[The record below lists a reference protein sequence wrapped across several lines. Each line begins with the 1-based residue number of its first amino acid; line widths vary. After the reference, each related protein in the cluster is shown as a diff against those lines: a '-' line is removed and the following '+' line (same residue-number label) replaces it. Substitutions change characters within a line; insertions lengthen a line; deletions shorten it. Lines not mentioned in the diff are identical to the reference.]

1 MRHTPIPKSKI
12 CVNPNCGEF
21 HSQDD
26 HPFADMPATVQSW
39 TADNLTYSVEPPQH
53 FGMVVFQEGGRLMSD
68 LTDVEVGGVE
78 VGMPMRMMFRVKEVD
93 GQRGFTRYFWKAA
106 PDFTKDNG

>member
-1 MRHTPIPKSKI
+1 
-12 CVNPNCGEF
+12 
-21 HSQDD
+21 
-26 HPFADMPATVQSW
+26 MPATVQSW